1 MVVRLVLLIIL
12 ATAYPRVVNGQEL
25 VLTASVGRA
34 VFFEDEPIFLVIE
47 LTNIGSDTAWVAQF
61 GLPYPSV
68 QVSAHRR
75 DGRPVAVGGIIADQ
89 VGGPGN
95 PWRGEPV
102 APGRSSLWGE
112 PLQFR
117 VGEDRDYRRSL
128 FPRHL
133 APGEY
138 EIRVTFN
145 AHAGVPQSKPLFLEA
160 SPIVFRV
167 RESTA
172 QERREVEELEAIR
185 RVVWDTTT
193 KSQYPPALFSWVERH
208 GGDDPFLPFLLSG
221 WLYGLEPAARK
232 AGRVDLDSL
241 RMAVL
246 ATERLSPAGAYLT
259 QTMSAWH
266 PEQLATLANR
276 LGPSLAGKMARYHLE
291 RIEYAKQ
298 VRNQHA
304 R

>member
-1 MVVRLVLLIIL
+1 MVVTLVLIIIL
-12 ATAYPRVVNGQEL
+12 ATAYPRVANGQQL

-47 LTNIGSDTAWVAQF
+47 LTNIGSDTAWVAHF
-61 GLPYPSV
+61 GLPYQTV
-68 QVSAHRR
+68 QVSARR
-75 DGRPVAVGGIIADQ
+75 RGGRPVPVGGIIADQ
-89 VGGPGN
+89 LGPS
-95 PWRGEPV
+95 RGDPV
-102 APGRSSLWGE
+102 APGRSRLWGE

-145 AHAGVPQSKPLFLEA
+145 AHAGVPQSKPLSLEA
-160 SPIVFRV
+160 SPMVFRV

-172 QERREVEELEAIR
+172 DERREVEELETIR
-185 RVVWDTTT
+185 SVVWDTTHL
-193 KSQYPPALFSWVERH
+193 SQYTAALISWVERH
-208 GGDDPFLPFLLSG
+208 GGDDPFLPFLLSE
-221 WLYGLEPAARK
+221 WLYGLEPAARR

-259 QTMSAWH
+259 QTISAWH
-266 PEQLATLANR
+266 PEQLDTLANR

-291 RIEYAKQ
+291 RIQYAQ
-298 VRNQHA
+298 QLRNQHA
-304 R
+304 H